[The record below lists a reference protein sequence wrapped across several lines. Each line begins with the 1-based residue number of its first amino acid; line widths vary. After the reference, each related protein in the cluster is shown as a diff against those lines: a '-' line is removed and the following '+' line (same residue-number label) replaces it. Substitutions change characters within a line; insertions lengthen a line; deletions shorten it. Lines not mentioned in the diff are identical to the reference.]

1 MADKTRRTVH
11 GWKDE
16 RAMLARAKH
25 SPATIAARA
34 KLWRSIHM
42 AAACFG
48 LVILLAAFARILA
61 IVL

>member
-1 MADKTRRTVH
+1 MADKMRRTVY

-34 KLWRSIHM
+34 KFWRSIHM
-42 AAACFG
+42 VAAFFG
-48 LVILLAAFARILA
+48 LLILLSAVAWMLAA
-61 IVL
+61 VL